1 MAQKINELVAENT
14 YTIFPALAK
23 QTGIEKIVAKISKI
37 TDTVVLDVF
46 YSDNAV
52 IQNKHVKVLTTD
64 EVKALQRQVN
74 RLNRNIENDQK
85 KRLLHSSQHDD
96 HGQKDDSEKL
106 RFEISRKTSS

>member
-52 IQNKHVKVLTTD
+52 IQNKHAKVLTTD

-74 RLNRNIENDQK
+74 RLDQK
-85 KRLLHSSQHDD
+85 KRLLYSGQHDD